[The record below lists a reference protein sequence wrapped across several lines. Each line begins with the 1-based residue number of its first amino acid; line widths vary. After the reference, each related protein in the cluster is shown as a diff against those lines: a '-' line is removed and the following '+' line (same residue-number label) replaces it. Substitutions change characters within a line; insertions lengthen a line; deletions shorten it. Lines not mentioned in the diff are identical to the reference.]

1 MNELWKTRAVQ
12 AWPVL
17 VLALLAVLFVF
28 MLLFSRKA
36 PIISSLEPSMAA
48 PGQQVVVTGDYF
60 GRTEREGSLSL
71 AGEIPPPSLIQ
82 SWSDQK
88 IVLVIPEDASSGL
101 VTVSNSQGTSTGV
114 LFTNTSSIPT
124 VLQAA
129 AEPSQPLVW
138 AVLPSQPLPGQVVTL
153 TGRGFGDGD
162 EAVEVEVTTPN
173 QGPVL
178 EVGPAESLL
187 WSGRSVRF
195 RWPGGATGSS
205 VSVITPRGRS
215 PSLVMGGPGP
225 MGFETPRKITVEFRA
240 RVAQPASTALTLW
253 GPVPQRDTGVV
264 WSLVSADP
272 APLPGRGPA
281 FSWAAGSAAD
291 REAVYRLT
299 LTTWSRRWDGLV
311 SGQAPTNQDLPAG
324 DDTPRLLWKPATAA
338 LKNLVA
344 RWGLE
349 TPDPWLKIQRLQTGL
364 AASFPAAVGPRE
376 KIALTRTPAE
386 LLTPGTLTSYEI
398 STLAAFLASQAGLPS
413 RLVEGLWLRGDG
425 TLVGRT
431 WTEVWLAGAG
441 WISWDVID
449 GNPGALDNKHFGFEV
464 GIPAPIRR
472 LPRSKTFGPAAPGS
486 LVNASGEASGP
497 GAEPV
502 VQWQITRWEK

>member
-1 MNELWKTRAVQ
+1 VNELWKTRAVQ

-195 RWPGGATGSS
+195 RWPGGAGLLPWSWGAPVPWGLKPPGKS
-205 VSVITPRGRS
+205 PSNFGRGS
-215 PSLVMGGPGP
+215 PSLPRRPSPFGGRCRNETQEWCGP
-225 MGFETPRKITVEFRA
+225 SFRPTRLLFLA
-240 RVAQPASTALTLW
+240 
-253 GPVPQRDTGVV
+253 GVPL
-264 WSLVSADP
+264 S
-272 APLPGRGPA
+272 PGRPV
-281 FSWAAGSAAD
+281 
-291 REAVYRLT
+291 R
-299 LTTWSRRWDGLV
+299 
-311 SGQAPTNQDLPAG
+311 
-324 DDTPRLLWKPATAA
+324 PR
-338 LKNLVA
+338 
-344 RWGLE
+344 
-349 TPDPWLKIQRLQTGL
+349 TGR
-364 AASFPAAVGPRE
+364 PCIG
-376 KIALTRTPAE
+376 
-386 LLTPGTLTSYEI
+386 
-398 STLAAFLASQAGLPS
+398 
-413 RLVEGLWLRGDG
+413 
-425 TLVGRT
+425 
-431 WTEVWLAGAG
+431 
-441 WISWDVID
+441 
-449 GNPGALDNKHFGFEV
+449 
-464 GIPAPIRR
+464 
-472 LPRSKTFGPAAPGS
+472 
-486 LVNASGEASGP
+486 
-497 GAEPV
+497 
-502 VQWQITRWEK
+502 